1 MGIHNEGKKTIF
13 TRFSLVMMMKKE
25 RNTITYWY
33 YIASIGLILIYDL
46 HRSKKKFVEHKF
58 FVSEIRTTSFEG
70 KDLRDLE

>member
-25 RNTITYWY
+25 RNTITYCC

-46 HRSKKKFVEHKF
+46 LKSKKKFVEHKF
-58 FVSEIRTTSFEG
+58 FVSEIRTASFEG
-70 KDLRDLE
+70 KDLE